1 MKKEREELVPKDLL
15 DVLLDADNTEPVAFI
30 DEDGRQTY
38 FRQVAVIPFMC
49 GDEKRLYALLA
60 PLEAFDGVD
69 TDSAIV
75 FRVVSDGGTASRV
88 RVFIRST
95 DGTHSFGTVGVSTS
109 ILQAAWTALVDSID
123 AMLLCSLDGGA

>member
-1 MKKEREELVPKDLL
+1 MKKEREELVPTDLL

-49 GDEKRLYALLA
+49 GDEKRLYTLLA

-75 FRVVSDGGTASRV
+75 FRVVSDGEGRSAISLEENEETAMAV
-88 RVFIRST
+88 YA
-95 DGTHSFGTVGVSTS
+95 
-109 ILQAAWTALVDSID
+109 QYNAALRAHGIEPHEEN
-123 AMLLCSLDGGA
+123 